1 MRQPAK
7 NSLPAEIN
15 KSVKT
20 FAGRLDFLQNGL
32 ALGLTLLVVAWVA
45 DLPRLLFGVALLTQ
59 EFTLSILGLCLA
71 ISYFKIDNLPR
82 RMQPISF
89 VIGVISLVTFLFAA
103 SRYRILS
110 EEMFYH
116 PGEAFTLGL
125 IMVPVVL
132 LALFRL
138 VGAMLFGIVVCFIAY
153 GLFGDMLPPPFT
165 ARPWTLMDLLPHL
178 ALDSTSMVGVPLTIG
193 VTVVIPFIVFGSVL
207 FANGGGQFFTDIAIS
222 LMGGFRGGAAKIAVI
237 SSALFGMISGSAV
250 SNVASTGVISI
261 PMMKQAGLKA
271 RIAAAT

>member
-20 FAGRLDFLQNGL
+20 FAGRFDFLQNGL

-45 DLPRLLFGVALLTQ
+45 DLPGLLFGVALLTQ

-103 SRYRILS
+103 SRYRIL
-110 EEMFYH
+110 
-116 PGEAFTLGL
+116 
-125 IMVPVVL
+125 
-132 LALFRL
+132 
-138 VGAMLFGIVVCFIAY
+138 
-153 GLFGDMLPPPFT
+153 
-165 ARPWTLMDLLPHL
+165 
-178 ALDSTSMVGVPLTIG
+178 
-193 VTVVIPFIVFGSVL
+193 
-207 FANGGGQFFTDIAIS
+207 
-222 LMGGFRGGAAKIAVI
+222 
-237 SSALFGMISGSAV
+237 
-250 SNVASTGVISI
+250 
-261 PMMKQAGLKA
+261 
-271 RIAAAT
+271 